1 MPCLNVTPLEDA
13 VDVSCF
19 GRACELRVDP
29 PVISAS
35 TLEVGFLCLNPAA
48 CAARLVNMETLSA
61 LAASLTESAFWD
73 AGPWIYIKKVSK
85 RETFHN

>member
-1 MPCLNVTPLEDA
+1 MPCLNVMPLEDA

-48 CAARLVNMETLSA
+48 CAARLLNMLTLSA
-61 LAASLTESAFWD
+61 LAASLADSVFWD
-73 AGPWIYIKKVSK
+73 AGP
-85 RETFHN
+85 